1 MLELSS
7 TESLW
12 LRDDIDIDSDFDG
25 VQIFTAD
32 QTGVVVKALGDRL
45 LVLDSETGKTRFSL
59 QNRDDWLNDTVPV
72 YSEIGIQGIL
82 RETNN
87 ELVER
92 LSLHDGSVLDTA
104 NLDILWLN
112 FVVSDRDGDLYLVIA
127 DSVILWDIASGN
139 NVLVEADP
147 IYGPESVTFSPDGE
161 LMAIA
166 ERDGTLSL
174 WDVSNGPAGLRR
186 VAQLVTFRN
195 GDWAVV
201 APDGRYDASDPSDFD
216 GLSWV
221 TPDAPTKPVPL
232 TIFYREYYEP
242 HLLPRLLA
250 GEEFPPIASIA
261 ELDRTQPQV
270 TIAGIESAGANRVN
284 VSVEVSESGTEGVQ
298 DLKLFRD
305 GRLVGLDDL
314 GSRPLDLDQR
324 ETWQVIFRDIE
335 LSALSDTDVEFS
347 AYAFNADGIKSD
359 THRLSY
365 ARSHVAPH
373 PRHAFVIVV
382 GVNAYQNQSWD
393 LRYAAEDARATGE
406 IVSRHIKASGEFH
419 EVHPVLLIAERD
431 KSSGAITGTATRE
444 SLLAVLDVLAGE
456 AADQELLSRIP
467 GAASLRKARPDD
479 LVYLAFSGH
488 GLSGDDGLFHL
499 FLSDI
504 GEGERRVVDSAL
516 LARTLDSDLL
526 ARHLSRVDA
535 GDFVMVVDACNSA
548 ASVEGGGFKP
558 GPMGSRSLGQLAY
571 DKAMR
576 VVAASQAE
584 AVALESEQLRHGLL
598 TFAMLHEGLAGGA
611 ADRAPTDSAIGFSE
625 MLSYG
630 VERVPLLYEDIRSG
644 NFVPQGRGATA
655 HVSLATQ
662 ATIAPSPQRPSLF
675 DFSRGERD
683 VRLPVI
689 DPAD

>member
-1 MLELSS
+1 M
-7 TESLW
+7 
-12 LRDDIDIDSDFDG
+12 
-25 VQIFTAD
+25 Q
-32 QTGVVVKALGDRL
+32 QK
-45 LVLDSETGKTRFSL
+45 
-59 QNRDDWLNDTVPV
+59 
-72 YSEIGIQGIL
+72 
-82 RETNN
+82 
-87 ELVER
+87 
-92 LSLHDGSVLDTA
+92 
-104 NLDILWLN
+104 
-112 FVVSDRDGDLYLVIA
+112 
-127 DSVILWDIASGN
+127 
-139 NVLVEADP
+139 
-147 IYGPESVTFSPDGE
+147 
-161 LMAIA
+161 
-166 ERDGTLSL
+166 
-174 WDVSNGPAGLRR
+174 
-186 VAQLVTFRN
+186 
-195 GDWAVV
+195 
-201 APDGRYDASDPSDFD
+201 
-216 GLSWV
+216 
-221 TPDAPTKPVPL
+221 
-232 TIFYREYYEP
+232 
-242 HLLPRLLA
+242 
-250 GEEFPPIASIA
+250 
-261 ELDRTQPQV
+261 
-270 TIAGIESAGANRVN
+270 
-284 VSVEVSESGTEGVQ
+284 
-298 DLKLFRD
+298 
-305 GRLVGLDDL
+305 
-314 GSRPLDLDQR
+314 
-324 ETWQVIFRDIE
+324 
-335 LSALSDTDVEFS
+335 
-347 AYAFNADGIKSD
+347 
-359 THRLSY
+359 
-365 ARSHVAPH
+365 
-373 PRHAFVIVV
+373 
-382 GVNAYQNQSWD
+382 
-393 LRYAAEDARATGE
+393 DARATGE

-444 SLLAVLDVLAGE
+444 ALLAVLDVLAGE

-516 LARTLDSDLL
+516 LTRTLDSDLL

-662 ATIAPSPQRPSLF
+662 ATIPPSPQRPSLF

>member
-1 MLELSS
+1 M
-7 TESLW
+7 
-12 LRDDIDIDSDFDG
+12 
-25 VQIFTAD
+25 
-32 QTGVVVKALGDRL
+32 
-45 LVLDSETGKTRFSL
+45 
-59 QNRDDWLNDTVPV
+59 
-72 YSEIGIQGIL
+72 
-82 RETNN
+82 
-87 ELVER
+87 
-92 LSLHDGSVLDTA
+92 
-104 NLDILWLN
+104 
-112 FVVSDRDGDLYLVIA
+112 
-127 DSVILWDIASGN
+127 
-139 NVLVEADP
+139 
-147 IYGPESVTFSPDGE
+147 
-161 LMAIA
+161 
-166 ERDGTLSL
+166 
-174 WDVSNGPAGLRR
+174 SNGTTGLRR
-186 VAQLVTFRN
+186 LARLITFEDN
-195 GDWAVV
+195 GWAVV
-201 APDGRYDASDPSDFD
+201 APDGRYDASDPADLE

-221 TPDAPTKPVPL
+221 MPDAPTKPVPL

-250 GEEFPPIASIA
+250 GEEFSPIASIA
-261 ELDRTQPQV
+261 ELDRTQSQV
-270 TIAGIESAGANRVN
+270 TIAGIETAGDNSVN
-284 VSVEVSESGTEGVQ
+284 VAVEVIESGTEGVQ

-305 GRLVGLDDL
+305 GRLVALDDL
-314 GSRPLDLDQR
+314 GSRPRDLDQGEPWR
-324 ETWQVIFRDIE
+324 VTFQDIE
-335 LSALSDTDVEFS
+335 LPTTGPEAVEFLT
-347 AYAFNADGIKSD
+347 YAFNADGIKSD
-359 THRLSY
+359 THRFSY
-365 ARSHVAPH
+365 TRPHVEPR

-406 IVSRHIKASGEFH
+406 IVSRHIKASGEFQD
-419 EVHPVLLIAERD
+419 VHPVLLIAERD
-431 KSSGAITGTATRE
+431 KLSGTITGTATRE
-444 SLLAVLDVLAGE
+444 ALLAVLDVLAGE

-516 LARTLDSDLL
+516 LTRTLDSDQL
-526 ARHLSRVDA
+526 ARHLFRVDA

-662 ATIAPSPQRPSLF
+662 ATIPPSPQRPSLF